1 MSSIINKENGRN
13 GAVST
18 DKEKE
23 TNTEGIVEEGKN
35 TKYAWDEKS
44 AYSAIDSDYLAKTQ

>member
-1 MSSIINKENGRN
+1 MSTIIKKENGRN